1 MLQCQTEFNIML
13 LLRAWMNLPYGIYGG
28 STQMF
33 TFHLCWWN
41 HRFQV

>member
-33 TFHLCWWN
+33 TFHLC
-41 HRFQV
+41 